1 MLDDNVLTVQNSDG
15 DYSFPVLSFV
25 GAMILYALALI
36 AFLHVL
42 YQAYPLQSINA
53 D

>member
-1 MLDDNVLTVQNSDG
+1 MLADNVLTVQNSEG
-15 DYSFPVLSFV
+15 EYTFPALSFV
-25 GAMILYALALI
+25 GAMIYTHLLSLHS
-36 AFLHVL
+36 LHVL